1 MPLCRIILVFAATPA
16 LLGAEPRPVT
26 VETAVLAPVATRM
39 ELTGS
44 VSARHRSRL
53 SARTSGLIRTMHVD
67 AGDIVKQG
75 ALLMDL
81 DPELAEIE
89 LERMDGEL
97 AQARIELADAERLS
111 TEARSLAARGAFPK
125 SGADSRETAVEV
137 KRAMARQLE
146 ARTKQQRAI
155 IERHRLVAPYDGVIS
170 QRLADAGEW
179 VQTGSPVVEL
189 VSLDQLRLDVQVPQE
204 YFAKLA
210 GESKVTVKIDAF
222 PGREFVGRVVAT
234 VPVKDPVARTFLT
247 RVEWTADEGAKAG
260 PGMSG
265 RAVFEFE
272 SDEKLVQVSR
282 DAVVRFP
289 DGSAK
294 VWTLRED
301 GGRTIAASRN
311 VVLGESLTDS
321 ARITRGLEEGARV
334 VVRGNEGLQEGQEVR
349 VLPANPEPGK
359 P

>member
-1 MPLCRIILVFAATPA
+1 MPICRRLLIFAASLPV
-16 LLGAEPRPVT
+16 LGAEPRPVT
-26 VETAVLAPVATRM
+26 VETAVLAPVVSRM

-53 SARTSGLIRTMHVD
+53 SARTSGLIRTMHAD
-67 AGDIVKQG
+67 AGDVVKQG

-111 TEARSLAARGAFPK
+111 TEARTLAARGAFPK
-125 SGADSRETAVEV
+125 SEADSRETAVEV
-137 KRAMARQLE
+137 KRATTRQLE

-155 IERHRLVAPYDGVIS
+155 IERHRLLAPYDGVIS

-179 VQTGSPVVEL
+179 VQTGTPVVEL
-189 VSLDQLRLDVQVPQE
+189 VTLDHPRLDVQVPQE

-210 GESKVTVKIDAF
+210 GESKVTVRIDAF
-222 PGREFVGRVVAT
+222 PGREFAGRVVAT

-247 RVEWTADEGAKAG
+247 RVEWTDEDVKAG

-272 SDEKLVQVSR
+272 SDEKIVQVSR

-311 VVLGESLTDS
+311 VVLAESLTDS

-349 VLPANPEPGK
+349 VLPVNPEPAK

>member
-1 MPLCRIILVFAATPA
+1 MPLR
-16 LLGAEPRPVT
+16 LGRPV
-26 VETAVLAPVATRM
+26 EIAVLAPVATRL

-111 TEARSLAARGAFPK
+111 TEGRTLAARGAFPK
-125 SGADSRETAVEV
+125 SEADSRETAVEV
-137 KRAMARQLE
+137 KRATARQLE

-155 IERHRLVAPYDGVIS
+155 IERHHLVAPYDGVIS

-179 VQTGSPVVEL
+179 VQTGTPVVEL
-189 VSLDQLRLDVQVPQE
+189 VALDQPRLDVQVPQE

-247 RVEWTADEGAKAG
+247 RVEWTDEGVKAG

-265 RAVFEFE
+265 SAVFEFE
-272 SDEKLVQVSR
+272 SDERVVQVPR

-294 VWTLRED
+294 VWTLRDD
-301 GGRTIAASRN
+301 GGRTIATSRI
-311 VVLGESLTDS
+311 VIIGDSLTKS
-321 ARITRGLEEGARV
+321 ARIAKGLEEGARV
-334 VVRGNEGLQEGQEVR
+334 VVRGNEGLKEGQEVR
-349 VLPANPEPGK
+349 VLPNESETGEP
-359 P
+359 

>member
-1 MPLCRIILVFAATPA
+1 MPICRSLLVFAASLA
-16 LLGAEPRPVT
+16 VLGAEPRPVS
-26 VETAVLAPVATRM
+26 VETAVLAPVATRL

-44 VSARHRSRL
+44 VSASHRSRL
-53 SARTSGLIRTMHVD
+53 SARTSGLILTMHVD
-67 AGDIVKQG
+67 AGDLVKQG

-81 DPELAEIE
+81 DPQLAEIE

-111 TEARSLAARGAFPK
+111 TEGRTLAARGAFPK
-125 SGADSRETAVEV
+125 SEADSRETAVEV
-137 KRAMARQLE
+137 KRATVRQLE
-146 ARTKQQRAI
+146 ATSKQQRAI
-155 IERHRLVAPYDGVIS
+155 IERHRLVAPYEGVIS

-179 VQTGSPVVEL
+179 VETGTPVVEL
-189 VSLDQLRLDVQVPQE
+189 VALDQPRLDVQVPQE

-210 GESKVTVKIDAF
+210 RELKVTVKFDAF
-222 PGREFVGRVVAT
+222 PNREFAGRVVAT

-247 RVEWTADEGAKAG
+247 RVEWTDEEVKAG

-265 RAVFEFE
+265 SAVFEFE
-272 SDEKLVQVSR
+272 SAERVVQVPR

-294 VWTLRED
+294 VWTLNDE

-311 VVLGESLTDS
+311 VVLGESLTNS
-321 ARITRGLEEGARV
+321 VRITRGIEEGARV

-349 VLPANPEPGK
+349 VLPTKSEPGK